1 MAFLDETG
9 LNYFKRKNDE
19 TYAFKAHTHNYAGS
33 SSAGGAATS
42 ANKLNTNAGGATT
55 PVYFSN
61 GVPVAC
67 TSYSNASVWHATKA
81 TNDDGGRRIDTTYLK
96 DITSDGQSLSLVK
109 GDGTSSTTYINKQ
122 IILRSNSNTDKGKYL
137 KFATIDLSSDS
148 AWGYCSGTLSFGMTE
163 GTSVLGLLKFEFRNG
178 STAGVLGVGS
188 LTWISINNIDYVS
201 NVVAVKNSSNAYE
214 LYYKPVRDWESPSVT
229 LLDISGTEHFQFG
242 LGTFVDS
249 VTPAYTS
256 TLASCASTANSA
268 TSATNAMYID
278 QIAVTSA
285 DYTNWRSLIWGSPN
299 SPTEGFT
306 PGSSTGQ
313 LYVANT
319 LSCQPSSGTIKATTF
334 KGSLSGNAST
344 ATTASKLGTSTVGG
358 TTTPIY
364 LNNGV
369 PTALGYT
376 IAKSV
381 PSNAVFTD
389 TDTKNTAGAT
399 NTTSKIYLTG
409 ATTQAGSAQTYS
421 NTNVWTKNGAVNALG
436 VGNGTSYFAY
446 VDGGSLVTRD
456 STQTGYLKIKLP
468 VAWSSTMI
476 SFTVTIYNYQDGTSA
491 DYQISGYPYNTN
503 KTWNACTATCV
514 GKAGQKI
521 SNLTVRFGTDGT
533 NSLIYIGE
541 NNTSWD
547 YPQVVIHD
555 VCVGFSANT
564 FDSWATGWSIS
575 FTTTALTR
583 IDHTIMN
590 THVGYGSATSWGNVS
605 GKPSFSKIATSGS
618 YNDLSNK
625 PTIPSVGNG
634 TVTITQNGVSK
645 GSFTLNQ
652 SGNATIALT
661 DTDTNTTYSAISST
675 DIKALF
681 T

>member
-9 LNYFKRKNDE
+9 LNYFKRKNDA

-33 SSAGGAATS
+33 SSAGGPATS
-42 ANKLNTNAGGATT
+42 ANKLNTNAGNATT

-61 GVPVAC
+61 GIPVAC
-67 TSYSNASVWHATKA
+67 TSYSSASVWHATKA

-96 DITSDGQSLSLVK
+96 SVTSDGQSLSLVK

-148 AWGYCSGTLSFGMTE
+148 AWGYCLGTLSFGMAE
-163 GTSVLGLLKFEFRNG
+163 GASVLGLLKFEFRNG
-178 STAGVLGVGS
+178 STAGVLGVGN
-188 LTWISINNIDYVS
+188 LTWISINDIDYVS

-229 LLDISGTEHFQFG
+229 LLDITGTEHFQFG

-249 VTPAYTS
+249 VTPVYTS
-256 TLASCASTANSA
+256 TLASCATTANSA
-268 TSATNAMYID
+268 TSATYAMYID
-278 QIAVTSA
+278 QNAVTSA

-306 PGSSTGQ
+306 PSSTAGQ

-344 ATTASKLGTSTVGG
+344 ATTASKLST
-358 TTTPIY
+358 
-364 LNNGV
+364 
-369 PTALGYT
+369 
-376 IAKSV
+376 
-381 PSNAVFTD
+381 NA
-389 TDTKNTAGAT
+389 G
-399 NTTSKIYLTG
+399 G
-409 ATTQAGSAQTYS
+409 ATTPVYFSNGIPVACTPYSNASVKYATSAGSASTATTADRVA
-421 NTNVWTKNGAVNALG
+421 NT
-436 VGNGTSYFAY
+436 
-446 VDGGSLVTRD
+446 GS
-456 STQTGYLKIKLP
+456 G
-468 VAWSSTMI
+468 
-476 SFTVTIYNYQDGTSA
+476 SA
-491 DYQISGYPYNTN
+491 DVARHVWFSDSSIETARVSNDNFKYNPSGNLLTANISG
-503 KTWNACTATCV
+503 NAATASSV
-514 GKAGQKI
+514 A
-521 SNLTVRFGTDGT
+521 
-533 NSLIYIGE
+533 
-541 NNTSWD
+541 
-547 YPQVVIHD
+547 
-555 VCVGFSANT
+555 
-564 FDSWATGWSIS
+564 
-575 FTTTALTR
+575 
-583 IDHTIMN
+583 
-590 THVGYGSATSWGNVS
+590 WGNVS
-605 GKPSFSKIATSGS
+605 GKPSFSTVATSGS

-681 T
+681 A

>member
-33 SSAGGAATS
+33 SSTGGPATS

-61 GVPVAC
+61 GIPVAC
-67 TSYSNASVWHATKA
+67 TPYSDASVWHATKA

-96 DITSDGQSLSLVK
+96 SITSDGQSLSLVK

-148 AWGYCSGTLSFGMTE
+148 AWGYCSGTLSFGMAE
-163 GTSVLGLLKFEFRNG
+163 GASVLGILKFEFRNG

-214 LYYKPVRDWESPSVT
+214 LYYKPVRDYESPSVT
-229 LLDISGTEHFQFG
+229 LLDIAGTEHFQFG

-268 TSATNAMYID
+268 TNAMYID
-278 QIAVTSA
+278 QNAVTSA
-285 DYTNWRSLIWGSPN
+285 NYTNWRSLIWGSPN

-306 PGSSTGQ
+306 PSSTSGQ

-344 ATTASKLGTSTVGG
+344 ATTASKLST
-358 TTTPIY
+358 
-364 LNNGV
+364 
-369 PTALGYT
+369 
-376 IAKSV
+376 
-381 PSNAVFTD
+381 NA
-389 TDTKNTAGAT
+389 G
-399 NTTSKIYLTG
+399 G
-409 ATTQAGSAQTYS
+409 ATTPVYFSNGIPVACTSYS
-421 NTNVWTKNGAVNALG
+421 NASVKYA
-436 VGNGTSYFAY
+436 
-446 VDGGSLVTRD
+446 
-456 STQTGYLKIKLP
+456 
-468 VAWSSTMI
+468 
-476 SFTVTIYNYQDGTSA
+476 TSA
-491 DYQISGYPYNTN
+491 G
-503 KTWNACTATCV
+503 TAST
-514 GKAGQKI
+514 A
-521 SNLTVRFGTDGT
+521 
-533 NSLIYIGE
+533 NS
-541 NNTSWD
+541 
-547 YPQVVIHD
+547 V
-555 VCVGFSANT
+555 A
-564 FDSWATGWSIS
+564 
-575 FTTTALTR
+575 
-583 IDHTIMN
+583 
-590 THVGYGSATSWGNVS
+590 WGNVS
-605 GKPSFSKIATSGS
+605 NKPSFSTVATSGS

-675 DIKALF
+675 DINALF
-681 T
+681 A

>member
-9 LNYFKRKNDE
+9 LNYFKRKNDA

-33 SSAGGAATS
+33 SSAGGPATS
-42 ANKLNTNAGGATT
+42 ADKLNTNAGSATT

-61 GVPVAC
+61 GIPVAC
-67 TSYSNASVWHATKA
+67 TPYSSASV
-81 TNDDGGRRIDTTYLK
+81 NY
-96 DITSDGQSLSLVK
+96 
-109 GDGTSSTTYINKQ
+109 STT
-122 IILRSNSNTDKGKYL
+122 
-137 KFATIDLSSDS
+137 
-148 AWGYCSGTLSFGMTE
+148 
-163 GTSVLGLLKFEFRNG
+163 
-178 STAGVLGVGS
+178 AG
-188 LTWISINNIDYVS
+188 
-201 NVVAVKNSSNAYE
+201 
-214 LYYKPVRDWESPSVT
+214 
-229 LLDISGTEHFQFG
+229 
-242 LGTFVDS
+242 
-249 VTPAYTS
+249 
-256 TLASCASTANSA
+256 
-268 TSATNAMYID
+268 
-278 QIAVTSA
+278 
-285 DYTNWRSLIWGSPN
+285 
-299 SPTEGFT
+299 
-306 PGSSTGQ
+306 
-313 LYVANT
+313 
-319 LSCQPSSGTIKATTF
+319 
-334 KGSLSGNAST
+334 
-344 ATTASKLGTSTVGG
+344 KLGTSTVGG

-409 ATTQAGSAQTYS
+409 ATTQAASAQTYS
-421 NTNVWTKNGAVNALG
+421 NANVWTKNGAVNALG

-476 SFTVTIYNYQDGTSA
+476 SFTVTIYNYQNGTSA
-491 DYQISGYPYNTN
+491 DYQISGYPYTTN

-533 NSLIYIGE
+533 NSLVYIGE

-555 VCVGFSANT
+555 VCIGFGSNT

-583 IDHTIMN
+583 IDCTIMN

-605 GKPSFSKIATSGS
+605 GKPSFSTVATSGS

-675 DIKALF
+675 DIKSLF
-681 T
+681 A